1 MGFLRVNRR
10 SMRALVQRVREARV
24 DVDGSCVGQIGS
36 GMLILLGIHRD
47 DTAAEAKSLVKR
59 LVSLRIFEDAQGDMN
74 LSLDEI
80 PGAEA
85 LCVSQFTLW
94 ADTRKGRK
102 PSWSRA
108 APRSEAEPL
117 YLEFVEALRACGVNV
132 ATGTFGAEMD
142 VQLVNQG
149 PMTLL
154 VES

>member
-1 MGFLRVNRR
+1 
-10 SMRALVQRVREARV
+10 MRALVQRVREARV

-36 GMLILLGIHRD
+36 GMLILLGIHRE
-47 DTAAEAKSLVKR
+47 DTVAEARSLAKR

-74 LSLDEI
+74 LSLGEI

-117 YLEFVEALRACGVNV
+117 YLDFVEALRACGVNV
-132 ATGTFGAEMD
+132 ATGTFGADMD

>member
-80 PGAEA
+80 PDAEA

-108 APRSEAEPL
+108 APRSEAEQL
-117 YLEFVEALRACGVNV
+117 YLEFV
-132 ATGTFGAEMD
+132 
-142 VQLVNQG
+142 
-149 PMTLL
+149 
-154 VES
+154 

>member
-1 MGFLRVNRR
+1 
-10 SMRALVQRVREARV
+10 MRAVVQRVREARV

-36 GMLILLGIHRD
+36 GMLILLGIHRE
-47 DTAAEAKSLVKR
+47 DTAAAAKSLAKR
-59 LVSLRIFEDAQGDMN
+59 LVSLRIFEDTQGDMN

-117 YLEFVEALRACGVNV
+117 YLEFVEALRAYGVNV